1 MKQPRVPDRGRVCLG
16 ESLLSSLRA
25 SATPR
30 VQLTESDP
38 EGWRWCSYADWGGHR
53 YLIGASRQPGHRA
66 EHAKRRPAVTK
77 AMLWS
82 LSVGMSL
89 LLCGCAAEVPLNR
102 GMDPSGIESRAQW
115 LNAAGMNRAEVIARL
130 GEPWIADPARRVDV
144 FKASET
150 QHNAVVI
157 FAPYPV
163 PLPSFSRQFSA
174 YSLVIYGPEGMV
186 EGADH
191 VFAVTGVSVRGP
203 EIAGAKPAA
212 RAGDYEF
219 VQPYQGPSH
228 ATLSVTHARWL
239 KDRALEPRP
248 TGECTVVTVC
258 GARTS
263 EPAGEATS
271 GGVCWQ
277 LLRADG
283 RDLGQA
289 VVMNLWSVFGAGDV
303 HARATAMAGPRAGAL
318 HCSSGGCI
326 FVGPIS
332 TAISLPAG
340 THELSYSSSSLEGGA
355 NARLDCAPGE
365 LWYARVGGKLERSYS
380 VSEQFVHGMRL
391 GSASGTVKLSREL
404 PADVEPPLILLYLNG
419 KPLGGRGAP

>member
-1 MKQPRVPDRGRVCLG
+1 M
-16 ESLLSSLRA
+16 
-25 SATPR
+25 
-30 VQLTESDP
+30 
-38 EGWRWCSYADWGGHR
+38 
-53 YLIGASRQPGHRA
+53 
-66 EHAKRRPAVTK
+66 TK
-77 AMLWS
+77 AMLWCVP
-82 LSVGMSL
+82 VGISL
-89 LLCGCAAEVPLNR
+89 LLGGCAAEIPLNR
-102 GMDPSGIESRAQW
+102 GLDSTEVDSRTQAI
-115 LNAAGMNRAEVIARL
+115 NVAGMNREEVIARL

-144 FKASET
+144 FRASEK

-174 YSLVIYGPEGMV
+174 YSLVVYGPDGMV

-191 VFAVTGVSVRGP
+191 VFAVTGVGVRGP
-203 EIAGAKPAA
+203 EVAGAKPAA

-219 VQPYQGPSH
+219 EQPNQGPSH

-239 KDRALEPRP
+239 KDRAREPRP

-263 EPAGEATS
+263 ESAGGAGS

-277 LLRADG
+277 LLRVDG
-283 RDLGQA
+283 NDLGQA
-289 VVMNLWSVFGAGDV
+289 VVMNLWSVFGAGEV
-303 HARATAMAGPRAGAL
+303 QARATAMVGSRAGTL
-318 HCSSGGCI
+318 YCRSPGGCI

-340 THELSYSSSSLEGGA
+340 TRELSYSSSSLEGGA

-365 LWYARVGGKLERSYS
+365 LWYARVGGKLERRYS
-380 VSEQFVHGMRL
+380 VSEQLVHGMRI
-391 GSASGTVKLSREL
+391 GSASGTVHLSREL
-404 PADVEPPLILLYLNG
+404 PADVEPPLILLYLDG
-419 KPLGGRGAP
+419 KPLGGRGVP